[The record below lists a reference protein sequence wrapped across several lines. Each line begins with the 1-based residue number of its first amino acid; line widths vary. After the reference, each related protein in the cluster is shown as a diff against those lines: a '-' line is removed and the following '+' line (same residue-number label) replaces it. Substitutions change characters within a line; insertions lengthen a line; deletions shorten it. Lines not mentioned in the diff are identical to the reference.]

1 MKYLL
6 AYDFG
11 TGGIKASLYD
21 EAGQCIAD
29 GFDGYPT
36 YYPSAGFH
44 EQEPEAWWQAT
55 VSSTHKL
62 VSTLSDEVK
71 QHIVGIGISGH
82 SLGVVPLDEKG
93 KLLRDRTPIWSDAR
107 AVEEAK
113 QVFQRIPEAEW
124 YRMTGNGFP
133 AQLYSSFKLMWFRDH
148 EPEMFKQIA
157 IVLGTKDYINYKLT
171 GVCAT
176 DQSYASGSGVYDLKA
191 RAYSARLIDASGL
204 PASIFAKI
212 VPSTQ
217 VLGTL
222 TPEAAQALGLPQS
235 VKVVAGGVDNS
246 CMSLGAGA
254 FRDGRA
260 YNSLGSSSWIAVS
273 SAQPLLDDVKRSY
286 VFDHVVPGQYVSAL
300 AIFSAG
306 TAFNWVKGVMAKEL
320 SYKEID
326 AESATSPVGSNGV
339 FFIPTL
345 SGPKGKGGFVGLEL
359 RHTRAD
365 LLRATQEGIAFGLR
379 NVLTE
384 LKKLVEVKEPLILVG
399 GGANAAFTRQLYAD
413 VYNIEIMRTSIGQ
426 QCAALGAAVLA
437 GIGTGVWKDF
447 SVMDTFVRPAER
459 HQPDAPVAQQYK
471 ELFKRFLV
479 VTNSMEELG

>member
-1 MKYLL
+1 MNYLL

-21 EAGQCIAD
+21 EEGQCIAD

-36 YYPSAGFH
+36 YYPAAGFH

-55 VSSTHKL
+55 ISSTHKL

-71 QHIVGIGISGH
+71 QNIVGIGISGH
-82 SLGVVPLDEKG
+82 SLGVVPLDKDG

-191 RAYSARLIDASGL
+191 RAYSARLIEASGL
-204 PASIFAKI
+204 PTSIFAKI

-222 TPEAAQALGLPQS
+222 TPEAAEALGLPQS

-326 AESATSPVGSNGV
+326 AESAMSPVGANGV

-345 SGPKGKGGFVGLEL
+345 SGPKGRGGFVGLEL

-365 LLRATQEGIAFGLR
+365 LLRATQEGIALGLR

-413 VYNIEIMRTSIGQ
+413 VYNCEIMRTSIGQ

-447 SVMDTFVRPAER
+447 SVMDAFVRPAER
-459 HQPDAPVAQQYK
+459 HQPDAPVAQQYS
-471 ELFKRFLV
+471 ELFKRFLTS
-479 VTNSMEELG
+479 TNMMEELG

>member
-1 MKYLL
+1 MNYLL

-36 YYPSAGFH
+36 YYPAAGFH

-55 VSSTHKL
+55 ISSTHQL
-62 VSTLSDEVK
+62 MATLSAEVK
-71 QHIVGIGISGH
+71 QQIVGIGISGH
-82 SLGVVPLDEKG
+82 SLGVVPLDKAG

-107 AVEEAK
+107 AGEEAK

-191 RAYSARLIDASGL
+191 RAYSSRLIEASGL

-273 SAQPLLDDVKRSY
+273 SSQPLLDDVKRSY

-306 TAFNWVKGVMAKEL
+306 TAFNWVKGVMAQEL

-326 AESATSPVGSNGV
+326 AESATSPVGANGV
-339 FFIPTL
+339 CFIPTL

-365 LLRATQEGIAFGLR
+365 LLRATQEGIALGLR

-413 VYNIEIMRTSIGQ
+413 VYNIDVMRTSIGQ

-437 GIGTGVWKDF
+437 GLGTGIWKDF
-447 SVMDTFVRPAER
+447 SVMDTLVSPAER
-459 HQPDAPVAQQYK
+459 HQPDAPVAQQYDNI
-471 ELFKRFLV
+471 FNRFLAI
-479 VTNSMEELG
+479 TNSMEELG